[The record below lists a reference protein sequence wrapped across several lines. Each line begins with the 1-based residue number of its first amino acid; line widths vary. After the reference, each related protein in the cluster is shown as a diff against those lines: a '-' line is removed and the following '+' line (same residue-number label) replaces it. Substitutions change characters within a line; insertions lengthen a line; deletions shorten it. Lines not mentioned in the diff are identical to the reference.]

1 MHPQICALLIR
12 ALAALVAIGSLG
24 GCQRDASNQLGAA
37 EQTAI
42 RAEIDRLR
50 SAYETAV
57 ASGNPQKLTPLL
69 AEGAVM
75 VRPGAPDWNA
85 MAAAAKGAPFPPGAT
100 IAIKPIEVVA
110 LNREWAYEFGT
121 SLTTYTPE
129 GADTPQQLRDTYLVV
144 FRNTGDGWKAYREVA
159 SAAAPQGGWPRD

>member
-1 MHPQICALLIR
+1 MHPQICALLVR
-12 ALAALVAIGSLG
+12 ALATSVAIGSLG
-24 GCQRDASNQLGAA
+24 GCQRDSSNQLGAA

-42 RAEIDRLR
+42 RAEIDQLR

-57 ASGNPQKLTPLL
+57 ASGNPQTLKPLL

-75 VRPGAPDWNA
+75 VRPGAPDWDA

-110 LNREWAYEFGT
+110 LSREWAYEFGT
-121 SLTTYTPE
+121 SITTYTPE
-129 GADTPQQLRDTYLVV
+129 GADRPQQLRDTYLVV

-159 SAAAPQGGWPRD
+159 SAAAPQGGWPSD